1 MNKLELHAHTSECD
15 LVADLGGAEL
25 VRSYHAKGYSG
36 MVITDHYFSLFYEW
50 FRDELAGAAHKEIV
64 KRYLRGYYAA
74 REEGERLGFTVLCG
88 AEVRFDHTVN
98 DYLVYGLEEQDFY
111 ELPLL
116 NTLHSVDEL
125 LATLPDRAVVV
136 QAHPFRNGM
145 TVNTPSNLF
154 GLEVYNGR
162 TDDFRNQMAREFAAH
177 YKRAMTSGSDT
188 HHAKDIARGGIETAH
203 GICCAQDLVSVLRAG
218 EYHLIT
224 TEEKA

>member
-1 MNKLELHAHTSECD
+1 MNKLELHAHTAECD

-25 VRSYHAKGYSG
+25 VRLYHAKGYSG

-50 FRDELAGAAHKEIV
+50 FREELATATHKETV
-64 KRYLRGYYAA
+64 KRYLRGYHAA
-74 REEGERLGFTVLCG
+74 REEGERLGFAVLCG

-116 NTLHSVDEL
+116 NTLHNVDEL
-125 LATLPDRAVVV
+125 LAILPDRAVVV

-145 TVNTPSNLF
+145 TVTNPTKLF

-162 TDDFRNQMAREFAAH
+162 TDAFRNQMAREFAAH
-177 YKRAMTSGSDT
+177 YGCAMTSGSDT
-188 HHAKDIARGGIETAH
+188 HREKDIARGGIETAH
-203 GICCAQDLVSVLRAG
+203 SIRCAQDLVSVLRFG